1 MPRTTL
7 DLKAEFA
14 LMFVWGIL
22 HKHVTLC
29 GRMQCGCGVGVRVC
43 LAANLHL
50 AFGDNTCISSHMS
63 LIQKCVGETLFAKM
77 RGTCDSAATNCKIA
91 SLLYHAVYP
100 FPVCVKRRRVCHN
113 IHYCKHITM
122 PLSATA
128 CRLRS
133 GCGLTHRYLPRAVSP

>member
-22 HKHVTLC
+22 HKHVTWC

-63 LIQKCVGETLFAKM
+63 LIHKFVGETLFAKM
-77 RGTCDSAATNCKIA
+77 RDTRDTCEQQRNKLENRKCLVSCCLPGSCLCQAATSVPNM
-91 SLLYHAVYP
+91 
-100 FPVCVKRRRVCHN
+100 N
-113 IHYCKHITM
+113 N
-122 PLSATA
+122 
-128 CRLRS
+128 
-133 GCGLTHRYLPRAVSP
+133 